1 LRTILN
7 PALIYASTWLS
18 VLIIYWLGLSHLLE
32 SLETLTI
39 ILVVG
44 TSFAFILGWI
54 LESSSK
60 QWRLSRMKLNISAMS
75 EIIGSARVGR
85 RLKTIW
91 ISLGIGVFLEVA
103 YFQGAPGLGLIGVG
117 PDISYT
123 DYGIPGL
130 HGLLNSFFY
139 TCCVVQFSRILLGI
153 STRTSLLT
161 FISIGYPVLG
171 MSRQVLMSLLLQYL
185 LIYFSI
191 KKTTAKDFVRTGL
204 LFVVA
209 LLIFGYLGD
218 IRSGREH
225 IISLAQ
231 PTFEYPEWL
240 PSAFIW
246 LYIYLCTPLNNVNY
260 NINIAPNYFPLET
273 ASSLIPSIAREHIMA
288 FVGWGSQQW
297 NLVTESFN
305 VSSLLQSFLTDF
317 GVSGTIF
324 FTLLCGI
331 VFSRFLRRSNNSP
344 AAFFTVIV
352 FMHGVALSFFANLLF
367 HLVFIFEIFII
378 SWILVRRRN

>member
-1 LRTILN
+1 
-7 PALIYASTWLS
+7 
-18 VLIIYWLGLSHLLE
+18 
-32 SLETLTI
+32 
-39 ILVVG
+39 
-44 TSFAFILGWI
+44 
-54 LESSSK
+54 
-60 QWRLSRMKLNISAMS
+60 
-75 EIIGSARVGR
+75 
-85 RLKTIW
+85 
-91 ISLGIGVFLEVA
+91 
-103 YFQGAPGLGLIGVG
+103 
-117 PDISYT
+117 
-123 DYGIPGL
+123 
-130 HGLLNSFFY
+130 
-139 TCCVVQFSRILLGI
+139 
-153 STRTSLLT
+153 
-161 FISIGYPVLG
+161 
-171 MSRQVLMSLLLQYL
+171 MSLLLQYL